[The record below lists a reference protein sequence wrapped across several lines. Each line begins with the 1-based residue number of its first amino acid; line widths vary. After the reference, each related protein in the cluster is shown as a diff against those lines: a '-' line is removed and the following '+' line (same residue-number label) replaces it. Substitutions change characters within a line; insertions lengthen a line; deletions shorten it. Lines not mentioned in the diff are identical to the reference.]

1 MKLGLAV
8 LAALMIA
15 SLLMGPASI
24 DWRTLATSWLPDSTD
39 ESFGWLVLELRFART
54 LLAVMT
60 GAALSVGGA
69 VMQGLFRNPLA
80 EPGLVGV
87 SAGAALGAVTVMM
100 AGLAGALWVGAAGFF
115 GALLATGLAWQLVR
129 HQSGSAG
136 LLLAGIAINALALSL
151 ISLLI
156 SLASDQQIRSVTFWS
171 LGSMART
178 PLVVVLFLVPWVSVG
193 LWALYRQWPALN
205 ALLLGEQQ
213 AEQVGVSVNRVRFF
227 LIAAMALIVGPLVGF
242 TGAISFVGLLVPQIL
257 RRFVG
262 GNHQRLLPLAAIVG
276 AMAVL
281 VADMLS
287 RSLVA
292 PAELPIGVV
301 ISLVGAPLFLWVL
314 QRIRAHNPNESQSS
328 STL

>member
-1 MKLGLAV
+1 MKPGLAALAV
-8 LAALMIA
+8 LVLL
-15 SLLMGPASI
+15 SLVMGPASI
-24 DWRTLATSWLPDSTD
+24 EWRALV
-39 ESFGWLVLELRFART
+39 ESLMPGSAPEPFGWLVLELRFART

-60 GAALSVGGA
+60 GAVLAVGGA

-87 SAGAALGAVTVMM
+87 SAGAALGAVAVMM
-100 AGLAGALWVGAAGFF
+100 TGLTSALLVGAAGFV
-115 GALLATGLAWQLVR
+115 GALIATGLAWQLAR

-156 SLASDQQIRSVTFWS
+156 SMASDQQIRSVTFWS

-178 PLVVVLFLVPWVSVG
+178 PLVVVLFLLPWVGLG

-205 ALLLGEQQ
+205 ALHLGEQQ

-227 LIAAMALIVGPLVGF
+227 LIVTMALVVGPLVGF
-242 TGAISFVGLLVPQIL
+242 TGAISFVGLLVPQLL
-257 RRFVG
+257 RQFLG

-276 AMAVL
+276 AMVVL

-287 RSLVA
+287 RWLVA

-301 ISLVGAPLFLWVL
+301 ISLVGAPLFLWLL
-314 QRIRAHNPNESQSS
+314 QRTFSHSPSESQSS

>member
-1 MKLGLAV
+1 MKPALAA
-8 LAALMIA
+8 LAALMLF
-15 SLLMGPASI
+15 SLLMGPASV
-24 DWRTLATSWLPDSTD
+24 DWWALATAWLPGSET
-39 ESFGWLVLELRFART
+39 EAFGWLVLELRSART

-60 GAALSVGGA
+60 GAALAVGGA

-87 SAGAALGAVTVMM
+87 SAGAALGAVITMM
-100 AGLAGALWVGAAGFF
+100 AGLTGALWVGAAGFL
-115 GALLATGLAWQLVR
+115 GALIATGLAWQLAC
-129 HQSGSAG
+129 HQRGSAG

-151 ISLLI
+151 ISLFI

-178 PLVVVLFLVPWVSVG
+178 PLLVVLFLLPWVGSG
-193 LWALYRQWPALN
+193 LWILYRQWPALN

-227 LIAAMALIVGPLVGF
+227 LIATMALIVGPLVGF
-242 TGAISFVGLLVPQIL
+242 TGAISFVGLLVPQLL

-301 ISLVGAPLFLWVL
+301 ISLVGAPLFLWLL
-314 QRIRAHNPNESQSS
+314 QRTFSQRPSESQSS

>member
-1 MKLGLAV
+1 MKSALAA
-8 LAALMIA
+8 LAALMLF
-15 SLLMGPASI
+15 SLLMGPASV
-24 DWRTLATSWLPDSTD
+24 DWWALATVWLSGSKT
-39 ESFGWLVLELRFART
+39 EAFGWLVLELRSART
-54 LLAVMT
+54 LLAMMT
-60 GAALSVGGA
+60 GAALAVGGA

-87 SAGAALGAVTVMM
+87 SAGAALGAVITMM
-100 AGLAGALWVGAAGFF
+100 AGLTGALWVGTAGFL
-115 GALLATGLAWQLVR
+115 GALVATGLAWQLAR
-129 HQSGSAG
+129 HQRGSAG

-151 ISLLI
+151 ISLFI

-178 PLVVVLFLVPWVSVG
+178 PLLVVLFLLPWVGSG
-193 LWALYRQWPALN
+193 LWLLYRQWPALN

-227 LIAAMALIVGPLVGF
+227 LIATMALIVGPLVGF
-242 TGAISFVGLLVPQIL
+242 TGAISFVGLLVPQLL

-281 VADMLS
+281 IADMLS

-301 ISLVGAPLFLWVL
+301 VSLVGAPLFLWLL
-314 QRIRAHNPNESQSS
+314 QRTFSQRPSESQSS

>member
-1 MKLGLAV
+1 MKSALAA
-8 LAALMIA
+8 LAALMLF
-15 SLLMGPASI
+15 SLLMGPASV
-24 DWRTLATSWLPDSTD
+24 DWWALATVWLSGSKT
-39 ESFGWLVLELRFART
+39 EAFGWLVLELRSART
-54 LLAVMT
+54 LLAMMT
-60 GAALSVGGA
+60 GAALAVGGA

-87 SAGAALGAVTVMM
+87 SAGAALGAVITMM
-100 AGLAGALWVGAAGFF
+100 AGLTGALWVGTAGFL
-115 GALLATGLAWQLVR
+115 GALVATGLAWQLAR
-129 HQSGSAG
+129 HQRGSAG

-151 ISLLI
+151 ISLFI

-178 PLVVVLFLVPWVSVG
+178 PLLVVLFLLPWVGSG
-193 LWALYRQWPALN
+193 LWLLYRQWPALN

-213 AEQVGVSVNRVRFF
+213 AEQVGVPVYRVRFF
-227 LIAAMALIVGPLVGF
+227 LIATMALIVGPLVGF
-242 TGAISFVGLLVPQIL
+242 TGAISFVGLLVPQLL

-281 VADMLS
+281 IADMLS

-301 ISLVGAPLFLWVL
+301 VSLVGAPLFLWLL
-314 QRIRAHNPNESQSS
+314 QRTFSQRPSESQSS